1 MKNVI
6 MKIKNL
12 LCDYVIAEFR
22 KVEDI
27 LPVIESNHPEDDED
41 YMIYA
46 EALKSINAPAYL
58 LGSFSHVLDL
68 RHDYDNLTSV

>member
-27 LPVIESNHPEDDED
+27 LPVIESNIQK
-41 YMIYA
+41 MMKTI
-46 EALKSINAPAYL
+46 
-58 LGSFSHVLDL
+58 
-68 RHDYDNLTSV
+68 